1 MLINEKGNN
10 YIIADDEGRNQT
22 KLNKKKT
29 DAAVKKLGDA
39 FSTISQTMQKLYDE
53 DTELYYF
60 IISRIN
66 DSLDFDEGK
75 SWKLNDILF
84 DLRATDAALKTQ
96 RDEIPD
102 PENIMTLEDYGFK
115 ADRVDIRRGDTTV
128 YEKRISDNDDTEVVE
143 EIVVFK
149 DGAIRRL
156 RTIEWEKTDYGK
168 SSKKIKYKQL
178 NLSKKLEKA
187 IENSRPEGK

>member
-39 FSTISQTMQKLYDE
+39 FSTISQTMQKLYEE

>member
-156 RTIEWEKTDYGK
+156 RTIEWEKTD
-168 SSKKIKYKQL
+168 
-178 NLSKKLEKA
+178 
-187 IENSRPEGK
+187 

>member
-39 FSTISQTMQKLYDE
+39 FSAISQTMQKLYDE

-60 IISRIN
+60 ILSRIN

-96 RDEIPD
+96 RDEIPE

-128 YEKRISDNDDTEVVE
+128 YEKRISDDDDTEVVE

-178 NLSKKLEKA
+178 NLNKKLEKA
-187 IENSRPEGK
+187 IENSRPEAK